1 MSRLG
6 GIKEKEKFL
15 SSLEVV
21 DQSVISL
28 AKENTER
35 LDLYTYFIT
44 LGAHNTGAIENKY
57 LYEFLLSR
65 YADWFCLNKNSTN
78 TAVYKI
84 THGVFYSPTNMTG
97 KECFDFIKS
106 GKFAEVLP
114 IQFQYINKL
123 EEKFFVSIDINKL
136 YNQKVKND
144 TVVRLYINLPSNK
157 IIPFVKEF
165 IDRAYLSEFPATIKF
180 LNTDDRC
187 DTVIIYTD
195 YSSASQV
202 VKEIESIREDYPSRF
217 EGVGGVNPLLARV
230 NDYIGFGEKPENGDT
245 YFKSRTAALSTIE
258 NSAVTTVLK
267 ENIVAKEQSVIF
279 RADGRSYTPTEYLM
293 FLVERVAISLIE
305 DKICEMEED
314 DTTDRSK
321 LFRLYKLRESVEKE
335 IEIAE
340 EVKKLKKCLTRNGE
354 YQLSITDIGVSE
366 YDFVSKLYRL
376 FTTEE
381 DRVYKRK
388 NKDEQKRTISSVLF
402 RTNGDLDGVNIQEFL
417 EEYFRL
423 EVATVLQEIIDD
435 KMGELKETKQSSVLS
450 NLKQKQIMRL
460 RTILKNI
467 LNDSDDGREYLDRCV
482 ADYIR
487 ILSTD
492 AAESVE
498 VYIDDVKISLDSS
511 VNEEIVSLLPSLQSA
526 VDSLSIEGWFID
538 KTLGDFGINKD
549 NLSIN
554 DTTKNLGRERTVVE
568 KKEEREF
575 YYQPRKEEMTK

>member
-165 IDRAYLSEFPATIKF
+165 IDRAYLAEFPATIKF

-202 VKEIESIREDYPSRF
+202 VKEIESITS
-217 EGVGGVNPLLARV
+217 
-230 NDYIGFGEKPENGDT
+230 
-245 YFKSRTAALSTIE
+245 
-258 NSAVTTVLK
+258 
-267 ENIVAKEQSVIF
+267 
-279 RADGRSYTPTEYLM
+279 
-293 FLVERVAISLIE
+293 
-305 DKICEMEED
+305 
-314 DTTDRSK
+314 
-321 LFRLYKLRESVEKE
+321 
-335 IEIAE
+335 
-340 EVKKLKKCLTRNGE
+340 
-354 YQLSITDIGVSE
+354 
-366 YDFVSKLYRL
+366 
-376 FTTEE
+376 
-381 DRVYKRK
+381 
-388 NKDEQKRTISSVLF
+388 
-402 RTNGDLDGVNIQEFL
+402 
-417 EEYFRL
+417 
-423 EVATVLQEIIDD
+423 
-435 KMGELKETKQSSVLS
+435 
-450 NLKQKQIMRL
+450 
-460 RTILKNI
+460 
-467 LNDSDDGREYLDRCV
+467 
-482 ADYIR
+482 
-487 ILSTD
+487 
-492 AAESVE
+492 
-498 VYIDDVKISLDSS
+498 
-511 VNEEIVSLLPSLQSA
+511 IVS
-526 VDSLSIEGWFID
+526 I
-538 KTLGDFGINKD
+538 
-549 NLSIN
+549 
-554 DTTKNLGRERTVVE
+554 
-568 KKEEREF
+568 
-575 YYQPRKEEMTK
+575 